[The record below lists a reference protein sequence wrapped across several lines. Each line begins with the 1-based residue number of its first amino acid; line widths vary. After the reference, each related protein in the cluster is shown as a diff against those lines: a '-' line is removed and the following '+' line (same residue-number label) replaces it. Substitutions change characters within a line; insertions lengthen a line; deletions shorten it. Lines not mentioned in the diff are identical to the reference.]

1 MALEQWGFDVAH
13 SSISFWV
20 RHLMVS
26 KVHGRFTTWTG
37 TLEFDEANPAA
48 SRLEVEIDVASI
60 DTREPQRDAHLR
72 SPDFFDAAKYPHIT
86 FKAAGAAPAGSR
98 RFRVNGDLTIHGVS
112 RPVTLDVEYA
122 GRVKDPWGG
131 ERAGF
136 SARTTINRKDYGL
149 TWNQVIEGGGIMV
162 DDKVEIS
169 IEAEAVRSQP
179 TGAGRG

>member
-1 MALEQWGFDVAH
+1 MALERWGFDLAH
-13 SSISFWV
+13 SSVSFWV

-26 KVHGRFTTWTG
+26 KVHGRFTTWKG
-37 TLEFDEANPAA
+37 SLDFDENQPATA
-48 SRLEVEIDVASI
+48 RLNIEIDAVSI

-72 SPDFFDAAKYPHIT
+72 SPDFFDVAKYPLIT
-86 FKAAGAAPAGSR
+86 FTSTGATPRGTG
-98 RFRVNGDLTIHGVS
+98 RFQVQGDLTIHGTT

-136 SARTTINRKDYGL
+136 SARTAINRKDFGL
-149 TWNQVIEGGGIMV
+149 MWNQLVEGGGLVV

-169 IEAEAVRSQP
+169 IEAEAVRNPSP
-179 TGAGRG
+179 AKT

>member
-1 MALEQWGFDVAH
+1 MALERWGFDLAH

-37 TLEFDEANPAA
+37 TLEFDEANPAG
-48 SRLEVEIDVASI
+48 SHLEVDIDVASI
-60 DTREPQRDAHLR
+60 DTREEKRDGHLR

-86 FKAAGAAPAGSR
+86 FKATGATPAGSG
-98 RFRVNGDLTIHGVS
+98 RFRVNGDLTIRGIT
-112 RPVTLDVEYA
+112 RPITLDVEYA

-136 SARTTINRKDYGL
+136 SARTTISRKDYGL
-149 TWNQVIEGGGIMV
+149 TWNQLMEGGGFMV

-179 TGAGRG
+179 AAAGRG